1 MKKATTLLL
10 LLIAILT
17 ACNEEEQFEPE
28 PLTVEE
34 MTFIQ
39 NSLDDHFNQLNSIEI
54 SEVKE
59 KYESLNL
66 FIQNGSAAEKGLFL
80 KKTSFSLNLLT
91 KLQNTSI
98 GAFELYSTDK
108 SKIKIPSNGSVDPSC
123 ATDCRAASYQ
133 LWLEVFNSYE
143 DAKQGEKYAD
153 LKASWYYKN
162 CMLSCNE

>member
-10 LLIAILT
+10 LIIALLS
-17 ACNEEEQFEPE
+17 ACSEEERFEPE

-39 NSLDDHFNQLNSIEI
+39 NSLDDHFNQLNNTEI
-54 SEVKE
+54 SNVKE
-59 KYESLNL
+59 KYNSVDL
-66 FIQNGSAAEKGLFL
+66 FIQNGTAAEKGLFM
-80 KKTSFSLNLLT
+80 KKNSFSLDLLR
-91 KLQNTSI
+91 KLQQTSL

-108 SKIKIPSNGSVDPSC
+108 SKIKIPANGSVDPSC
-123 ATDCRAASYQ
+123 ATDCRVASYE
-133 LWLEVFNSYE
+133 LWLEVFNSYK